1 MRSNGWNSL
10 GVSSG
15 SFFRSRGLGSGERML
30 LHPLRVGSTIAITA
44 HRQRPRWAC
53 VKYLTTCPRSR
64 HLNPPSLSISPSD
77 LPIPSPHAPHVH
89 TPRCA
94 ALSAPAGGVCCS
106 HPHIQ
111 SPHRALPPSAGRL
124 ASRRVPPARGSIG
137 CPSQYFSKSLVTCA
151 MVLPLV
157 SGSLLKVNH
166 PKKKVRPTKIR

>member
-94 ALSAPAGGVCCS
+94 ALSAPAGEGSAAHTHTSRALTVHS
-106 HPHIQ
+106 HPPRGDSHLGACLPHVAASAAPLNIFQ
-111 SPHRALPPSAGRL
+111 SPWS
-124 ASRRVPPARGSIG
+124 PARWS
-137 CPSQYFSKSLVTCA
+137 CPWSRAAC
-151 MVLPLV
+151 
-157 SGSLLKVNH
+157 
-166 PKKKVRPTKIR
+166 

>member
-94 ALSAPAGGVCCS
+94 ALSAPAGGGLLLTPT
-106 HPHIQ
+106 HPEPSPCTPTLRGATLGAWCLPHVAASAAPLNTFQ
-111 SPHRALPPSAGRL
+111 SPWS
-124 ASRRVPPARGSIG
+124 PARWS
-137 CPSQYFSKSLVTCA
+137 CPWSRAAC
-151 MVLPLV
+151 
-157 SGSLLKVNH
+157 
-166 PKKKVRPTKIR
+166 

>member
-1 MRSNGWNSL
+1 MEFARRFVGFLFPLTGFGVRREDVAASSQGWINDRHYCSQATPKM
-10 GVSSG
+10 GV
-15 SFFRSRGLGSGERML
+15 
-30 LHPLRVGSTIAITA
+30 
-44 HRQRPRWAC
+44 RQIPHYDR
-53 VKYLTTCPRSR
+53 TCPRSR
-64 HLNPPSLSISPSD
+64 HLNPPGLSISPSD

>member
-1 MRSNGWNSL
+1 MEFARRFVGFLFPLTGFGVRREDVAASSQGW
-10 GVSSG
+10 
-15 SFFRSRGLGSGERML
+15 
-30 LHPLRVGSTIAITA
+30 STIAITA

-94 ALSAPAGGVCCS
+94 ALSAPAGGVCCAHAHTSRALTVHS
-106 HPHIQ
+106 HP
-111 SPHRALPPSAGRL
+111 PRGD
-124 ASRRVPPARGSIG
+124 SRRLVPPARGSIG
-137 CPSQYFSKSLVTCA
+137 CSSQYFSKSLVTCA

-166 PKKKVRPTKIR
+166 PKKKVRPTKMR